1 MSVENKF
8 MDQKVK
14 IRFLVR
20 KSKKFY
26 KVEKFLNRI
35 FFLIKALTRAPVGVL
50 IWLASCSCPAA
61 NWEELAISSPEAK
74 MVTSAHG
81 TDGLLE
87 TPVGWRGIFIQVVDS
102 FSKPISGI
110 LNIFRKVSIFLRV
123 KSLAFCIKKLFQK
136 ALLERKKYLFS
147 VIFSGSVN
155 DENF

>member
-1 MSVENKF
+1 
-8 MDQKVK
+8 
-14 IRFLVR
+14 
-20 KSKKFY
+20 
-26 KVEKFLNRI
+26 
-35 FFLIKALTRAPVGVL
+35 
-50 IWLASCSCPAA
+50 
-61 NWEELAISSPEAK
+61 

-136 ALLERKKYLFS
+136 ALLERKNICFQWFFRQCEWWEFLDFWKFQA
-147 VIFSGSVN
+147 VICLGRGTSAPRRAVLKISCQNMTNQGSKASGTWGLDLCILVKIIPKKPILK
-155 DENF
+155 FKKIAKHF

>member
-26 KVEKFLNRI
+26 KVEKFLNE
-35 FFLIKALTRAPVGVL
+35 FFLTKALTRAPVGVL